1 MIEFNAEN
9 IEDLEEEAKLK
20 ATEISIEIT
29 KAVCKALEEGVDV
42 VAMGFLAKLN
52 MDISVKKENFLEA
65 LELNFKRIEEAEEF
79 ELCQE
84 ATKWIDILRSDSEK
98 EG

>member
-1 MIEFNAEN
+1 MLEFNSEN

-20 ATEISIEIT
+20 ATEISISIV
-29 KAVCKALEEGVDV
+29 KAVCNALEEGVDV
-42 VAMGFLAKLN
+42 EAMGFLKKLN

-65 LELNFKRIEEAEEF
+65 LELNFQRVEDAEEF
-79 ELCQE
+79 ELCQK
-84 ATKWIDILRSDSEK
+84 ATEWMDILKSESEK

>member
-1 MIEFNAEN
+1 MLEFNAEN

-20 ATEISIEIT
+20 ATEISISIVE
-29 KAVCKALEEGVDV
+29 AVCKALEEGVDV
-42 VAMGFLAKLN
+42 VAMGFLKKLN

-65 LELNFKRIEEAEEF
+65 LELNFQRVEDAEEF
-79 ELCQE
+79 ELCQK
-84 ATKWIDILRSDSEK
+84 ATEWMDILKSESEK

>member
-1 MIEFNAEN
+1 MLEFNAEN

-29 KAVCKALEEGVDV
+29 KAVCKALEEDVDV
-42 VAMGFLAKLN
+42 VAMGFLKNLN
-52 MDISVKKENFLEA
+52 MDISVKKENYLEA
-65 LELNFKRIEEAEEF
+65 LELNFQRVEDAEEF

-84 ATKWIDILRSDSEK
+84 SSKWMDILRSDENK
-98 EG
+98 ES

>member
-1 MIEFNAEN
+1 MLEFNAEN
-9 IEDLEEEAKLK
+9 IEEFEEEAKRK

-29 KAVCKALEEGVDV
+29 KAVCKALEEGVDAV
-42 VAMGFLAKLN
+42 TMGFLAKLN

-84 ATKWIDILRSDSEK
+84 AAKWIEKLRSEK
-98 EG
+98 E